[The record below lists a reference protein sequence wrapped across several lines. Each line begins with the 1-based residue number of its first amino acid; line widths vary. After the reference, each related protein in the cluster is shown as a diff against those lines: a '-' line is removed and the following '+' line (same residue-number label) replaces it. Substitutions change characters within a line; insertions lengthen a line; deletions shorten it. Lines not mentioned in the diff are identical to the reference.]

1 MKNMKKILA
10 VVVALLITGALVLG
24 CAPAPA
30 AEEVPAAAAPEDITI
45 GVSLPTKELAR
56 CLKDEQYL
64 TENFDKMGYK
74 YDVQFAQGDIVVQN
88 QQIEN
93 MITSG
98 VDFLII
104 SPMDSSGLTKVVELA
119 HENGIPVLA
128 YDALILNTE
137 YIDYYVTDNLREVG
151 ATQARYIEEALG
163 LKDGKGPF
171 NLEIV
176 AGDPAD
182 ANAPYFYGGAYDV
195 LAPYIEN
202 GQLVVQSGQV
212 TFDQTSTPGWDP
224 MKAQA
229 RVDDILNA
237 FYSDKRVDAVLC
249 SNDGM
254 ALGTISALKSAGY
267 GTPDLPLPVTTGQ
280 DCDIASIKSIIAGEQ
295 TSTVFKDIS
304 KLAANAAYV
313 ADAILKGEKPDTTGA
328 LIFNNGVK
336 DVETIVV
343 QPLPLDITNYKEL
356 LLDSGFYTEA
366 DLQ

>member
-1 MKNMKKILA
+1 MNKIKKMLA
-10 VVVALLITGALVLG
+10 ALVVICLSGALVLG
-24 CAPAPA
+24 CSSTQAAEDAPAG
-30 AEEVPAAAAPEDITI
+30 EEAKDVTVGI
-45 GVSLPTKELAR
+45 SLPTKELAR

-64 TENFDKMGYK
+64 TEYLTEMGYK
-74 YDVQFAQGDIVVQN
+74 VDVQFAQGDINVQN

-98 VDFLII
+98 ADFLII

-119 HENGIPVLA
+119 HENNIPVLA
-128 YDALILNTE
+128 YDALILNSP
-137 YIDYYVTDNLREVG
+137 YIEYYVTDDLREVG
-151 ATQARYIEEALG
+151 ATQARYIEDKLG
-163 LKDGKGPF
+163 LKDGNGPF

-182 ANAPYFYGGAYDV
+182 SNAPYFYGGAIDV
-195 LAPYIEN
+195 LMPYIEN

-212 TFDQTSTPGWDP
+212 TFDQTATPGWDP

-254 ALGTISALKSAGY
+254 ALGAISALKSAGY

-304 KLAANAAYV
+304 KLAKNAANV
-313 ADAILKGEKPDTTGA
+313 VDSLVKGEKPDTTNA
-328 LIFNNGVK
+328 IIFNNGVK

-343 QPLPLDITNYKEL
+343 QPIPLDVTNYKEL
-356 LLDSGFYTEA
+356 LLDSGFYTE
-366 DLQ
+366 DQLK